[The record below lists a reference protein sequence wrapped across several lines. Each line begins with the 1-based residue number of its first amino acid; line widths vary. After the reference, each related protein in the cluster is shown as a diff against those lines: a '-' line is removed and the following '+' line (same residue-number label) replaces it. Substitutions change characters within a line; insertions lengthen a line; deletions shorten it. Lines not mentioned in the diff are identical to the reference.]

1 MSSVEQTVSH
11 SGNSHVTVIV
21 DTTPI
26 AYAMI
31 LCFYGSG
38 KLGPA
43 ELNSFL
49 AKFTQSH
56 NLQRITS
63 PEHALRVSAKGRIA
77 QINHKPIRYDYQI
90 YPVNSKKR

>member
-26 AYAMI
+26 AYALI

-43 ELNSFL
+43 EINAFL
-49 AKFTQSH
+49 AKFTNAH
-56 NLQRITS
+56 NLQRITE
-63 PEHALRVSAKGRIA
+63 PERAVRTSAKGQIARIH
-77 QINHKPIRYDYQI
+77 NKPIRYDYQI
-90 YPVNSKKR
+90 YPVHSKKL

>member
-1 MSSVEQTVSH
+1 MSSVKQSVSH

-26 AYAMI
+26 AYAMV

-38 KLGPA
+38 KLSPV

-49 AKFTQSH
+49 AKFKSSL
-56 NLQRITS
+56 NLQQITA
-63 PEHALRVSAKGRIA
+63 PERALRNSAKGKIA
-77 QINHKPIRYDYQI
+77 QINNKSIRYDYQI
-90 YPVNSKKR
+90 YPVN